1 MSMSLPPPTGP
12 PRCPSCGALTPAG
25 SVGRAAQWCSLCHAP
40 LHEAVAS
47 VPANDAAEGQHVPPP
62 NEQTPAEST
71 DLVGGD
77 LDEGLVEQM
86 LVELRASDDDPWVRR
101 SSSMTRGRQ
110 VALGVA
116 VALGIILLILVI
128 TVVVGFLLR

>member
-1 MSMSLPPPTGP
+1 
-12 PRCPSCGALTPAG
+12 
-25 SVGRAAQWCSLCHAP
+25 
-40 LHEAVAS
+40 

-62 NEQTPAEST
+62 NEQAPAEST

-86 LVELRASDDDPWVRR
+86 LVELMASDDDPWVRR